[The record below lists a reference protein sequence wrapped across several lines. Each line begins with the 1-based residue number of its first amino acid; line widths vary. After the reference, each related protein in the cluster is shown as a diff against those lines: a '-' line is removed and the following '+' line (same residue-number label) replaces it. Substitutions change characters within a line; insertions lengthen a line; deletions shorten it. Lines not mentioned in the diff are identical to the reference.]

1 MIVEGT
7 RIAMP
12 SVRHFSSGLFDFLRE
27 LRAHN
32 NRDWFLKNKQRYETQ
47 VRDPLIR
54 FIMDLGPGLH
64 KINPYIVVNPT
75 PVRGSMMR
83 IYRDIRFSADKSPY
97 KTFAAAHFWH
107 EKGKEGATPGYYLRL
122 EPGNSLIGA
131 GIWHPEPGALKKIR
145 DAIVAD
151 SKRWRRVSPAQQLGT
166 KCEMAGE
173 SLRRPPRGYD
183 PNHPFIQDIKR
194 KDFTVGRQ
202 LADREVTGQHF
213 LELALDTF
221 RETAP
226 FVSFLSQAIGLP

>member
-1 MIVEGT
+1 MS
-7 RIAMP
+7 
-12 SVRHFSSGLFDFLRE
+12 SVRHFSSGLFNFLSE

-32 NRDWFLKNKQRYETQ
+32 NRDWFQKNKQRYEAE

-54 FIMDLGPGLH
+54 FILDLGPGLR
-64 KINPYIVVNPT
+64 KINPYFVVNPS

-83 IYRDIRFSADKSPY
+83 IYRDIRFSKDKSPY

-122 EPGNSLIGA
+122 EPSNSLIGA

-151 SKRWRRVSPAQQLGT
+151 PKRWRRVSSTEQLGA

-173 SLRRPPRGYD
+173 SLQRPPRGYD
-183 PNHPFIQDIKR
+183 PSHPLIEDIKR
-194 KDFTVGRQ
+194 KDFTVGRP
-202 LADREVTGQHF
+202 LGDKEVTGQDF
-213 LELALDTF
+213 LQVTLDTF
-221 RETAP
+221 RQTAP
-226 FVSFLSQAIGLP
+226 FVGFLTEAVGLP